1 MSNPD
6 KSSKAQDVALTED
19 VIDQIESLS
28 ESGNE
33 YFDDEEYQEAI
44 HIWKEALALIPEPQ
58 NIFSESLW
66 LETSIGDSYFMQ
78 GDHKNAMPHFLNS
91 KGNIE
96 ENAYA
101 NPFIMLRIGQLYFE
115 SGDLENAKEYL
126 LRAYLLDGI
135 EIFEGSKEKYF
146 EFLQKNVKLDQ

>member
-6 KSSKAQDVALTED
+6 KSSKAENVALTED

-44 HIWKEALALIPEPQ
+44 HVWKEALALIPEPQ
-58 NIFSESLW
+58 NIFSETLW
-66 LETSIGDSYFMQ
+66 LETSIGDAYFMQ
-78 GDHKNAMPHFLNS
+78 GDHKNAIPHFLNS
-91 KGNIE
+91 KRNIE

-115 SGDLENAKEYL
+115 SGDFENAKEYL